1 MLKKHEKCVQSKGTV
16 SSSAVNELNIIRE
29 SIVQA
34 VGLDQILG
42 QSPAVQKISD
52 EIIKIAA
59 CDVNVLITGESGTG
73 KELAAR
79 AIHYLSRR
87 SGKPFIP
94 VNCGAIPENL
104 FENELFGHVR
114 GAFTDARYSQ
124 KGLVREAEYGTLFLD
139 EISAISPFIQV
150 KLLRLIQEKEFKPL
164 GDAQS
169 YHADIK
175 IIAATNKDL
184 EKLISLENFR
194 EDLYYRLNIVELKIP
209 PLRERSEDIALLAD
223 HFVKKYCREYG
234 KPRIRFTQKAMTS
247 LNNYG
252 WPGNIRELENV
263 VQQLIVIAE
272 EPLISR
278 EMLEC
283 CYLQAHAPKKEIL
296 AFKTAKKEMVD
307 HFEIKY
313 LRNLMK
319 ESLGNVA
326 SAAQRAGKSRTALWN
341 LLKKHAVNPLHFSQ
355 PFLGSQKSETLEKT
369 DALKIKGSSP
379 QSKKPRHE

>member
-1 MLKKHEKCVQSKGTV
+1 MKKREKCAQSKGFYST
-16 SSSAVNELNIIRE
+16 STANESNIIKE
-29 SIVQA
+29 SVTQA
-34 VGLDQILG
+34 IGLDLILG
-42 QSPAVQKISD
+42 QSPAVQKIRD
-52 EIIKIAA
+52 EIKKIAA
-59 CDVNVLITGESGTG
+59 CNVNVLITGESGTG

-114 GAFTDARYSQ
+114 GAFTDAGCPQ
-124 KGLVREAEYGTLFLD
+124 KGLVREAENGTLFLD

-164 GDAQS
+164 GDS
-169 YHADIK
+169 LPIHADIK

-184 EKLISLENFR
+184 EKLIRCENFR

-209 PLRERSEDIALLAD
+209 PLRERNEDVAPLAD
-223 HFVKKYCREYG
+223 YFAKKYCLEYG
-234 KPRIRFTQKAMTS
+234 KPRIRFTANALTS
-247 LNNYG
+247 LSNYD

-263 VQQLIVIAE
+263 IQQLIVIADL
-272 EPLISR
+272 PLISR

-283 CYLQAHAPKKEIL
+283 SYLHAHAHKKEIA
-296 AFKTAKKEMVD
+296 AFKNAKKEVID
-307 HFEIKY
+307 IFEIDY
-313 LRNLMK
+313 LRVLMK

-326 SAAQRAGKSRTALWN
+326 IAARKAGKSRTALWN
-341 LLKKHAVNPLHFSQ
+341 LLKKHAINPQNFSQ
-355 PFLGSQKSETLEKT
+355 PFLASQKNGIYENT
-369 DALKIKGSSP
+369 DTIRIKGSSHK
-379 QSKKPRHE
+379 SKKQRH

>member
-1 MLKKHEKCVQSKGTV
+1 LLKKHERCAQSKGAYST
-16 SSSAVNELNIIRE
+16 SAANDLNTIKE
-29 SIVQA
+29 SITQGI
-34 VGLDQILG
+34 GLDQILG
-42 QSPAVQKISD
+42 QSPAVQKIRD
-52 EIIKIAA
+52 EIKKIAA

-79 AIHYLSRR
+79 AIHYLGRR

-114 GAFTDARYSQ
+114 GAFTDANCPQ
-124 KGLVREAEYGTLFLD
+124 KGLVREAENGTLFLD

-184 EKLISLENFR
+184 EKLIRHENFR
-194 EDLYYRLNIVELKIP
+194 EDLYYRLNIVELKLP
-209 PLRERSEDIALLAD
+209 PLRERTEDIALLAD
-223 HFVKKYCREYG
+223 HFARKYCLEFS
-234 KPRIRFTQKAMTS
+234 KPRIRFTQKALTS
-247 LNNYG
+247 LTNYD
-252 WPGNIRELENV
+252 WPGNVRELENV
-263 VQQLIVIAE
+263 IQQLIVIAE
-272 EPLISR
+272 TPLITR
-278 EMLEC
+278 EKLES
-283 CYLQAHAPKKEIL
+283 CYLHAHWHKKEIA
-296 AFKTAKKEMVD
+296 AFKTVKRELVD
-307 HFEIKY
+307 NFEINY

-326 SAAQRAGKSRTALWN
+326 SAAQKAGKSRTALWN
-341 LLKKHAVNPLHFSQ
+341 LLKKHAINPLNFSQ
-355 PFLGSQKSETLEKT
+355 PFLGSQKNEIHENT
-369 DALKIKGSSP
+369 DAIIIKGSSHE
-379 QSKKPRHE
+379 SKKPRH

>member
-1 MLKKHEKCVQSKGTV
+1 MCSHVKAGSSHFIPSKPDI
-16 SSSAVNELNIIRE
+16 VNESVAHTL
-29 SIVQA
+29 
-34 VGLDQILG
+34 GLDQILG
-42 QSPAVQKISD
+42 QSTAAQKIKY
-52 EIIKIAA
+52 EIKKIAT

-114 GAFTDARYSQ
+114 GAFTDAGFSQ
-124 KGLVREAEYGTLFLD
+124 KGLVREAENGTLFLD

-164 GDAQS
+164 GDTLPIR
-169 YHADIK
+169 ADIK

-184 EKLISLENFR
+184 EKLIRCENFR

-209 PLRERSEDIALLAD
+209 SLRERSEDIALLTN
-223 HFVKKYCREYG
+223 HFVIKYCFEYD

-247 LNNYG
+247 LNNYD

-263 VQQLIVIAE
+263 IQQLIVIAD
-272 EPLISR
+272 EPLITR
-278 EMLEC
+278 EMLESY
-283 CYLQAHAPKKEIL
+283 YLQAHAQKKVIPI
-296 AFKTAKKEMVD
+296 FKTAKKEIVD
-307 HFEIKY
+307 HFEINY

-326 SAAQRAGKSRTALWN
+326 IAARMAGKSRTALWN
-341 LLKKHAVNPLHFSQ
+341 LLKKHAINPLHFSQ
-355 PFLGSQKSETLEKT
+355 PFLGSQKSEALEKT
-369 DALKIKGSSP
+369 DAYIIKGSSTKL
-379 QSKKPRHE
+379 QKSRH

>member
-1 MLKKHEKCVQSKGTV
+1 MLKKYEKCAQSKG
-16 SSSAVNELNIIRE
+16 AVFTGIDDGIITHDGSLPRV
-29 SIVQA
+29 I
-34 VGLDQILG
+34 GLDQILG
-42 QSPAVQKISD
+42 QSPAVQKIRD
-52 EIIKIAA
+52 EIKKIAA

-114 GAFTDARYSQ
+114 GAFTDASCPQ
-124 KGLVREAEYGTLFLD
+124 KGLVREAENGTLFLD

-164 GDAQS
+164 GDALPIRV
-169 YHADIK
+169 DIK

-184 EKLISLENFR
+184 EKLIRCENFR

-209 PLRERSEDIALLAD
+209 SLRERSEDIALLAG
-223 HFVKKYCREYG
+223 HFVKKYCLEYG
-234 KPRIRFTQKAMTS
+234 KPAIRFTQKAMTA

-263 VQQLIVIAE
+263 IQQLIVIAD
-272 EPLISR
+272 EPLISG
-278 EMLEC
+278 ETLEC
-283 CYLQAHAPKKEIL
+283 CYLQAHAHKKEIPV
-296 AFKTAKKEMVD
+296 FKAAKKQVVD
-307 HFEIKY
+307 HFEITY
-313 LRNLMK
+313 LRDLMK
-319 ESLGNVA
+319 ESMGNVPC
-326 SAAQRAGKSRTALWN
+326 AAHRAGKSRTALWN
-341 LLKKHAVNPLHFSQ
+341 LLKKHTINPLHFSQ

-369 DALKIKGSSP
+369 DAIIIKGSSP
-379 QSKKPRHE
+379 KLQKSRH

>member
-1 MLKKHEKCVQSKGTV
+1 LLKKLGKCAQSKGVNSTI
-16 SSSAVNELNIIRE
+16 AANELDVIKE
-29 SIVQA
+29 SLTQGI
-34 VGLDQILG
+34 GLDQILG
-42 QSPAVQKISD
+42 QSPVIQKIRD
-52 EIIKIAA
+52 EIKKISA

-79 AIHYLSRR
+79 AIHYLSKR
-87 SGKPFIP
+87 SSKPFIP

-114 GAFTDARYSQ
+114 GAFTDAGYPQ
-124 KGLVREAEYGTLFLD
+124 KGLVKEAENGTLFLD

-164 GDAQS
+164 GDALPI
-169 YHADIK
+169 HADIK

-184 EKLISLENFR
+184 EKLIRCENFR

-223 HFVKKYCREYG
+223 HFVKKYCLEYG
-234 KPRIRFTQKAMTS
+234 RQRIRFTQNAMTS
-247 LNNYG
+247 LNNYD

-263 VQQLIVIAE
+263 IQQLIVVSDS
-272 EPLISR
+272 PLISR
-278 EMLEC
+278 ANLES
-283 CYLQAHAPKKEIL
+283 CYLLAHSHKKEIP
-296 AFKTAKKEMVD
+296 AFKTAKRELVD
-307 HFEIKY
+307 DFEIKY

-326 SAAQRAGKSRTALWN
+326 IAARMAGKSRTALWN
-341 LLKKHAVNPLHFSQ
+341 LLKKHAIQPLDFSQ

-369 DALKIKGSSP
+369 GALRIKRPSP
-379 QSKKPRHE
+379 ESRKPSH

>member
-1 MLKKHEKCVQSKGTV
+1 MD
-16 SSSAVNELNIIRE
+16 NELNILKKFI
-29 SIVQA
+29 SKDI
-34 VGLDQILG
+34 GLEQVLG
-42 QSPAVQKISD
+42 QSPAVQKTRG
-52 EIIKIAA
+52 EIRKIAA

-79 AIHYLSRR
+79 AIHYLSKR

-114 GAFTDARYSQ
+114 GAFTDAGYPQ
-124 KGLVREAEYGTLFLD
+124 KGLVKEAENGTLFLD

-164 GDAQS
+164 GDS
-169 YHADIK
+169 LPIHADIK

-184 EKLISLENFR
+184 EKLIHCENFR

-209 PLRERSEDIALLAD
+209 PLRERSEDIALLAE
-223 HFVKKYCREYG
+223 HFVKKYCLEYG

-247 LNNYG
+247 LNNYD

-263 VQQLIVIAE
+263 IQQLIVTADL
-272 EPLISR
+272 PLISR
-278 EMLEC
+278 EILEC
-283 CYLQAHAPKKEIL
+283 CYFQAHSHKKEIA
-296 AFKTAKKEMVD
+296 AFKTAKKELVD
-307 HFEIKY
+307 SFEINY

-326 SAAQRAGKSRTALWN
+326 IAARMAGKSRTALWN
-341 LLKKHAVNPLHFSQ
+341 LLKKHAFDPANFSQ
-355 PFLGSQKSETLEKT
+355 PFLGSQKSEALEKT
-369 DALKIKGSSP
+369 GALKIKGFPAKSRN
-379 QSKKPRHE
+379 PRH